1 MGGDEALE
9 LLAEEAGLA
18 VDLGKEGASATI
30 SITRQPTAQPS
41 GLPP

>member
-1 MGGDEALE
+1 MRRDEPFE
-9 LLAEEAGLA
+9 LLAEEPALRLTSA
-18 VDLGKEGASATI
+18 RKAASATI